1 MLIISDVR
9 SEFDKIYLD
18 DEIKYIYIS
27 DVINNVRNLRFIM
40 GKIVLLTFLLVF
52 LSSCHQG
59 SSYISRYGQS
69 IVLNPDQKQTTV
81 GTTETI
87 SDQKLTSL
95 VKPNTSPSKI
105 KKPYTDH
112 FKDIDFSST
121 KFLKGNA
128 DCVDIIRVKVI
139 GSLSYDELMYE
150 LKKRAKTMG
159 GNAIGI
165 QDLNEKKEV
174 TFTNQRTAKKN
185 SDDVIDTLI
194 KETNLLSSV
203 TADIFKCKSNI

>member
-1 MLIISDVR
+1 MIKVIQLII
-9 SEFDKIYLD
+9 F
-18 DEIKYIYIS
+18 
-27 DVINNVRNLRFIM
+27 
-40 GKIVLLTFLLVF
+40 VLL

-69 IVLNPDQKQTTV
+69 IVLNPNQTQSVSTKS
-81 GTTETI
+81 ETI

-95 VKPNTSPSKI
+95 IKPNSKPM
-105 KKPYTDH
+105 KVKTPPTNT
-112 FKDIDFSST
+112 FKNINFSST

-128 DCVDIIRVKVI
+128 DCVDIIRVKVV

-150 LKKRAKTMG
+150 LKKRAQTMG

-165 QDLNEKKEV
+165 QDLKENKEV

-185 SDDVIDTLI
+185 SDDVINTLV
-194 KETNLLSSV
+194 KETSLLSSV
-203 TADIFKCKSNI
+203 TADIFKCNSTI

>member
-1 MLIISDVR
+1 MV
-9 SEFDKIYLD
+9 KI
-18 DEIKYIYIS
+18 
-27 DVINNVRNLRFIM
+27 F
-40 GKIVLLTFLLVF
+40 LLTFLLVF

-69 IVLNPDQKQTTV
+69 IVLNPDQKQMTE
-81 GTTETI
+81 GTIETI

-95 VKPNTSPSKI
+95 VKPNTTPI
-105 KKPYTDH
+105 EEKKNYTNQ

-128 DCVDIIRVKVI
+128 DCVDIIRVKVA

-165 QDLNEKKEV
+165 NDLNENKQV

-185 SDDVIDTLI
+185 SDDVINTLI

-203 TADIFKCKSNI
+203 TADIFKCKSKI

>member
-1 MLIISDVR
+1 MV
-9 SEFDKIYLD
+9 KI
-18 DEIKYIYIS
+18 
-27 DVINNVRNLRFIM
+27 F
-40 GKIVLLTFLLVF
+40 LLTFLLVF

-59 SSYISRYGQS
+59 SSYISRFGQS
-69 IVLNPDQKQTTV
+69 IVLNPDQKQMSE
-81 GTTETI
+81 GTIETI

-95 VKPNTSPSKI
+95 VKPNTTPVKE
-105 KKPYTDH
+105 KKNYTNQ

-128 DCVDIIRVKVI
+128 DCINIIRVKVS

-165 QDLNEKKEV
+165 QDLSENKQV

-185 SDDVIDTLI
+185 SDDVINTLI

-203 TADIFKCKSNI
+203 TADIFKCKSKI